1 MKDNIDNKTR
11 AQIPERCRVG
21 FQRYVVV
28 KGDTLEK
35 IAKRFNVTVGFLVV
49 ENPHIKDPDK
59 IFPGD
64 VLCVPKQPPPGVP
77 RVPESCP
84 IGYEK
89 YTIKS
94 GDSIAKIAQNIG
106 IPIDLLIWN
115 NPHIPDENIIF
126 PGDVICVPVPLKF
139 PTCTILKPISTSLQN
154 AFGSAMVQRLQNG
167 QHQLV
172 ITGVNL
178 PEPSSLGNYDGYDGF
193 VGIAGIGGY
202 GFSLTRVPDE
212 IGTWIGSIIIMP
224 LLTASN
230 QVYILPSNSKVSVPS
245 KPLLQGMLK

>member
-1 MKDNIDNKTR
+1 
-11 AQIPERCRVG
+11 
-21 FQRYVVV
+21 
-28 KGDTLEK
+28 
-35 IAKRFNVTVGFLVV
+35 
-49 ENPHIKDPDK
+49 
-59 IFPGD
+59 
-64 VLCVPKQPPPGVP
+64 
-77 RVPESCP
+77 
-84 IGYEK
+84 
-89 YTIKS
+89 
-94 GDSIAKIAQNIG
+94 
-106 IPIDLLIWN
+106 
-115 NPHIPDENIIF
+115 
-126 PGDVICVPVPLKF
+126 
-139 PTCTILKPISTSLQN
+139 
-154 AFGSAMVQRLQNG
+154 MVQRLQNG